1 MGKQLRKIGR
11 AAVTCLLFGALVA
24 GVAAWYSA
32 HHRRAELAAAAA
44 RAHQST
50 GHVLVAGAAGLG
62 LAVAVAV
69 FVLAG
74 IVVAVTRPG
83 RARRQAE
90 GRGRAPAGRT
100 YAGSRR

>member
-24 GVAAWYSA
+24 SVAAWYSA
-32 HHRRAELAAAAA
+32 HHRRPELAAAAA

-50 GHVLVAGAAGLG
+50 GHFLAAGAVSLG
-62 LAVAVAV
+62 LAAAAAA

-90 GRGRAPAGRT
+90 ARGRVPAGRA